1 MIRSPYSRISF
12 HNHHITY
19 ATVLI
24 MTMAQVATAV
34 TLAISEIEKLEII
47 IDDLKKSIQTVNSTI
62 GLLDPDTIRQNV
74 QVKLALD
81 KKELDKGE
89 AEIRKVG

>member
-1 MIRSPYSRISF
+1 
-12 HNHHITY
+12 
-19 ATVLI
+19 
-24 MTMAQVATAV
+24 MTMAQVAKAV
-34 TLAISEIEKLEII
+34 TLANSEIEKLEII

-74 QVKLALD
+74 QVKLVSD